1 MKVNKIKLTSLFEK
15 EMSKREESALKGGGC
30 LWCSCPCKYAGP
42 KENENDDCYEGAS
55 TADNDKSE
63 DGGWF

>member
-1 MKVNKIKLTSLFEK
+1 MREMTS
-15 EMSKREESALKGGGC
+15 REEAALKGGGC

-42 KENENDDCYEGAS
+42 KEDENDECYEGAS
-55 TADNDKSE
+55 TADNDKSN